1 MTKKSWASLL
11 SIFLWNSSV
20 FGQEKVQTESDY
32 LPVIAICSKEKEIKQ
47 KIDYKAKYHI
57 FENFNLTN
65 EEQLKCTEENTR
77 GWDDFLMRPRG
88 NSSYYYAKK
97 QYLLR
102 FQNSNG
108 KEKMVSLGGMPEA
121 SKWVLNAPYVD
132 RSLVRNL
139 AAYNLG
145 RELEK
150 ERGAEYFAPKG
161 KPYEVYL
168 NENYQGL
175 YVLFEKIERSQ
186 HKVNLENI
194 KEQEKHALHFLAEIS
209 ANDGDFETER
219 KTSIKYIYPSLK
231 KIEKIEQENLKEAQ
245 FIKESIQSDI
255 NSFESLL
262 SSQKMLTNVLKN
274 KTQSVI
280 DIESFV
286 DYIIVQEIFRNVD
299 GYRRSAYFQ
308 KSEDGRIKM
317 GPLWDYDLA
326 MGNLSFYKMDLT
338 EGWLYKTNHSL
349 FRNTFWFKSFLKN
362 KIFQKKIQARY
373 VFLREEGQLLS
384 DSSIQTLVDK
394 EMNSLKGSPL
404 RDSERWHNTHNFV
417 QSRILITK
425 EKGETP
431 YEHVSILKR
440 WLIKRLRWI
449 DRNIYGISP

>member
-20 FGQEKVQTESDY
+20 FGQEKIQIDSDY
-32 LPVIAICSKEKEIKQ
+32 LPVIAICSKEKEITQ

-57 FENFNLTN
+57 FENFKLTD

-139 AAYNLG
+139 SAYNLG

-168 NENYQGL
+168 NANYQGL

-186 HKVNLENI
+186 HKVNFENI
-194 KEQEKHALHFLAEIS
+194 NNQEKHALHFLAEIS
-209 ANDGDFETER
+209 ANDGDFETDK
-219 KTSIKYIYPSLK
+219 KTSINYIYPSLK
-231 KIEKIEQENLKEAQ
+231 KIEKIEQGNPKEAH
-245 FIKESIQSDI
+245 FIKHSIQSDI
-255 NSFESLL
+255 NSFERLL

-274 KTQSVI
+274 KTQNLI
-280 DIESFV
+280 DTESFV

-308 KSEDGRIKM
+308 KLEDGRIKM

-338 EGWLYKTNHSL
+338 EGWLYETNHSL
-349 FRNTFWFKSFLKN
+349 FRNAFWFKSFLKN

-384 DSSIQTLVDK
+384 DSSIQKLVDK
-394 EMNSLKGSPL
+394 QINSLKGSPL
-404 RDSERWHNTHNFV
+404 RDSERWHNTHTYV
-417 QSRILITK
+417 QSRIFITK

-440 WLIKRLRWI
+440 WLINRLHWI
-449 DRNIYGISP
+449 DRNIYGMSP